1 MKDNSWQSF
10 MNNKNNPGQK
20 GKGGNVKGGANA
32 KGNTVAPK
40 QMNRRTQ

>member
-10 MNNKNNPGQK
+10 MNNKNAQGQK